1 MKRLILPILAAMS
14 LPTVAANNPLQT
26 TLAEVDR
33 SNTRVGYEK
42 FIRLN
47 EPQNKTKNSDW
58 LELSHTYNLKR
69 SNIRA
74 RFHGDARFYLNNN
87 DMSLSLGE
95 AFISYKGENKS
106 TYTLGRKK
114 LLWHPNEVF
123 WQLDHFQNNRGFRLM
138 DSKQEGLTGFHY
150 STRDGALKTE
160 IFLSYFYI
168 PSLNP
173 AVRIDGGNVV
183 SNSDWYKRPPEK
195 TIISGQEVGIFYN
208 LNTPEYRDVV
218 IQKSLGL
225 RMSADWGKRQNYG
238 QVSAFSIYKPERRLR
253 INAEAFY
260 DPSLDRV
267 VVNAS
272 PVVNHHVMFG
282 GELRQRL
289 GNTQTSLGV
298 VTIDPNAKLG
308 KDFDSLSLS
317 IENNRSLESE
327 FFKVEPKYNRET
339 YAHYS
344 TVFDYDS
351 LKLSLNYLHYFSE
364 HIKGSDD
371 FYSETVRW
379 KRAAGIGSAYQVNDW
394 LQTTLS
400 MRYDF
405 ERKDNLLNAQAI
417 FTPYKQSVITIG
429 SELIKS
435 PQTNSYWSAYRANDT
450 FYFNVAYIF

>member
-1 MKRLILPILAAMS
+1 MKRLVIPILAS
-14 LPTVAANNPLQT
+14 FCLPTLAANSSLQT
-26 TLAEVDR
+26 TFLEVDN

-42 FIRLN
+42 FVRLN

-58 LELSHTYNLKR
+58 LDLSHTYNLKR
-69 SNIRA
+69 SNISA

-138 DSKQEGLTGFHY
+138 DSKQEGLSGFHY
-150 STRDGALKTE
+150 STRDGSIKTE

-173 AVRIDGGNVV
+173 TVRIEGGNVV

-208 LNTPEYRDVV
+208 LDTPEYRDVV
-218 IQKSLGL
+218 VQKSLGL
-225 RMSADWGKRQNYG
+225 RMSADWGKGESYG
-238 QVSAFSIYKPERRLR
+238 QISGFSIYKPERRLR

-289 GNTQTSLGV
+289 GNTQTTLGV
-298 VTIDPNAKLG
+298 ITIDPNARLG

-317 IENNRSLESE
+317 IENNRTLESD
-327 FFKVEPKYNRET
+327 FFKVEPQYNRET

-344 TVFDYDS
+344 TVFNYDN

-364 HIKGSDD
+364 HTKGSDD

-394 LQTTLS
+394 LQATLS

-450 FYFNVAYIF
+450 FYLNIGYIF